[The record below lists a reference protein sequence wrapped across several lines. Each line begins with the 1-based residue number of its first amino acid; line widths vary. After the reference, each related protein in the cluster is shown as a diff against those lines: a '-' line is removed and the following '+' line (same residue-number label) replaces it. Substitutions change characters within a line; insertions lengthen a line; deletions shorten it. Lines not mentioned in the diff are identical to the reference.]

1 MPQPNSSP
9 SERHYRDN
17 LKAQIGTRPYNMWL
31 CNAKIEIGIG
41 EVQIIAPTKLN
52 ADWLSQKYNS
62 PIEDATLKTFGNNTK
77 VTIAASSQDV
87 SQKTAA
93 TGAAKKPAQ
102 HVRKK
107 PTQQLLSFSD
117 FVVGQCNQLAHAAS
131 RQMTHEDGKTIS
143 PLFIHGKPGVGK
155 THLLQSICKHA
166 AKTTASKVKY
176 VTAEQ
181 FTNEFIQSS
190 RFGEFERF
198 RNRYRFLDLL
208 AIDDVRFVQSK
219 TKTQEELL
227 HTIDAAGLR
236 GARLVLASDE
246 EPRLIKRLNKALA
259 NRFVAGMVV
268 EIERPDRKTRLDIIE
283 QLTKKHCIELSPGA
297 VQRLASQAVGS
308 VRELQGAVATLRA
321 TASLMIDTMNDT
333 IGAQVVDRVL
343 RATPVNTLP
352 IKFSYILEEASKR
365 GGLTVQD
372 LRGKSRTSTIVF
384 WRTMAYYLGRKM
396 TTLSYPELA
405 FALGR
410 GSHSPVH
417 AAVKNMEIF
426 LDQEDTTRKLGGE
439 TVNVQELVDQ
449 LTWSIRLRANK
460 GD

>member
-1 MPQPNSSP
+1 
-9 SERHYRDN
+9 
-17 LKAQIGTRPYNMWL
+17 MWL
-31 CNAKIEIGIG
+31 GNAKIIFDNDI
-41 EVQIIAPTKLN
+41 VQIIAPTKLN
-52 ADWLSQKYNS
+52 ADWLARRYCA
-62 PIEDATLKTFGNNTK
+62 PIEDATAEIFGTNTT
-77 VTIAASSQDV
+77 VTVTAEPQNSE
-87 SQKTAA
+87 QKTQAN
-93 TGAAKKPAQ
+93 TSLNQPAQ
-102 HVRKK
+102 KSRRK

-131 RQMTHEDGKTIS
+131 KQMTHEDGNSIS
-143 PLFIHGKPGVGK
+143 PLFIYGKPGVGK
-155 THLLQSICKHA
+155 THLLQAICKHVA
-166 AKTTASKVKY
+166 RTTASKVKY

-283 QLTKKHCIELSPGA
+283 QLTKKHRIELSTGA

-321 TASLMIDTMNDT
+321 TASLMLNTMNDT
-333 IGAQVVDRVL
+333 IGAEIVDRVL

-352 IKFSYILEEASKR
+352 IKFKYILEEVSKR
-365 GGLTVQD
+365 GGVGAQD
-372 LRGKSRTSTIVF
+372 LRGKSRTATVVF
-384 WRTMAYYLGRKM
+384 WRSLAYYLGRTM

-405 FALGR
+405 GALGR
-410 GSHSPVH
+410 GSHSTVH
-417 AAVKNMEIF
+417 TAVKNMELF
-426 LDQEDTTRKLGGE
+426 LSQADTTRKLGGE
-439 TVNVQELVDQ
+439 PIDVQEIVDQ
-449 LTWSIRLRANK
+449 LTWAIRLRANK